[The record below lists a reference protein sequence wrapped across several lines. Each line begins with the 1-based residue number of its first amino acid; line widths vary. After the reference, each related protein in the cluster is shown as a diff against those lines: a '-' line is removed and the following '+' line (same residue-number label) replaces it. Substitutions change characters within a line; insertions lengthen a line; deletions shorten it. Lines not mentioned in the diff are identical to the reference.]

1 MTRPARVLPRRW
13 AIGLVSLLVVG
24 LSIACGALTGGPA
37 TPRPTQ
43 AQPTGAAT
51 AGATPG
57 GLATAATADTQPTS
71 AATAAATQP
80 PLSTQ
85 PGELVLEQNVVLGPG
100 TFVYTDTRT
109 GLAALS
115 SYSAQLVVTFAGTR
129 DGQAEQWTKTYV
141 LLASND
147 PPARQWTI
155 ETAGDPAT
163 PGTQFLAEL
172 EGTTYDRRG
181 KAACTAAAI
190 EAGSSLTERLELASL
205 LTGVIGA
212 DEAGAETINEVAAV
226 HYTFDQR
233 ALAEDGL
240 TESTGELWVAVEGGY
255 LVKYVLTSAGG
266 ADYFGEGVEGTL
278 TLDYALTGINQPVT
292 IGVPADCP
300 PGMVEA
306 PLLPDASNVVRA
318 PGLLAYDTAADL
330 AAATAFYQEQ
340 LPGLGW
346 AADGEP
352 ASTDAATVLS
362 FTQGDRQMT
371 VRLSAEAGLTTVT
384 LVAARLGE

>member
-1 MTRPARVLPRRW
+1 MLRPSRGPLQRW
-13 AIGLVSLLVVG
+13 AIGLVGLLMVG
-24 LSIACGALTGGPA
+24 LSMACGALTGGPA

-43 AQPTGAAT
+43 AQATGAAT

-57 GLATAATADTQPTS
+57 DLP
-71 AATAAATQP
+71 TAAATDTP
-80 PLSTQ
+80 PTAAATVPSFSTQ
-85 PGELVLEQNVVLGPG
+85 PGELALEQNVVLGPG
-100 TFVYTDTRT
+100 PFVYTDTRT

-115 SYSAQLVVTFAGTR
+115 SYTAQLVVTFAGTR

-155 ETAGDPAT
+155 ETAGDSAS

-172 EGTTYDRRG
+172 EGTAYERRG
-181 KAACTAAAI
+181 EAACTAAAI
-190 EAGSSLTERLELASL
+190 EAGSSLTDRLELASL

-233 ALAEDGL
+233 ALGEDGL
-240 TESTGELWVAVEGGY
+240 TESTGELWVAAQGGY
-255 LVKYVLTSAGG
+255 LVAYRLTSAGG

-300 PGMVEA
+300 PGMLDV
-306 PLLPDASNVVRA
+306 PLLPDASNIVRV

-330 AAATAFYQEQ
+330 AAATAFYQAQ

-352 ASTDAATVLS
+352 VVTDAATVLS
-362 FTQGDRQMT
+362 FTQGERQMT
-371 VRLSAEAGLTTVT
+371 VHLSADAGLTTVS
-384 LVAARLGE
+384 LVVAFLPE